1 MEFIVTI
8 KDQDKTSKHNVICF
22 ELLQGIEDFCH
33 DFGIQTKQIVAIVII
48 DE

>member
-8 KDQDKTSKHNVICF
+8 KQENKTSKHNVICF

-33 DFGIQTKQIVAIVII
+33 DYGIQTKEIVAIIVI